1 MIFGSGFVLALA
13 ILVMVTGIVIK
24 NVLGVLLNKGEG
36 GRAATG
42 RLAKMEERISSM
54 EEATSGLIAEF
65 AAVRERERFMTQLV
79 ETRARKDA
87 HSASEAAA
95 VVPAVEIA
103 RVAGTT
109 SPFVVQTVSA
119 ARRVVKPGS

>member
-24 NVLGVLLNKGEG
+24 NVLGLVLNKGEG

-87 HSASEAAA
+87 LSSSEAAA
-95 VVPAVEIA
+95 GVAAGQIA
-103 RVAGTT
+103 RAPDTT